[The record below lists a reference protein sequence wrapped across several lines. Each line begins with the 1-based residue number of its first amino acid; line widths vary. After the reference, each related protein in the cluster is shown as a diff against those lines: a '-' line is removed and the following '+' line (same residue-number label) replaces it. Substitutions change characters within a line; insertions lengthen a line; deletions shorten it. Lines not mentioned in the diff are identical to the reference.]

1 MRQQIAA
8 ALQVAGISILAAAG
22 FSVSVALGL
31 AVTGT
36 GLVAFGLAVERG

>member
-8 ALQVAGISILAAAG
+8 ALQVAGLAVLSAAG

-31 AVTGT
+31 AVAGA
-36 GLVAFGLAVERG
+36 GLVAFGVAVERG